1 MADQDTEEKTL
12 PPSAKKL
19 RDLRRKGQVARS
31 KDMVS
36 GVALA
41 GSLGYL
47 MLASVTIVAAAA
59 AMFEKAGDIAAGD
72 FDSGLAS
79 MAPVI
84 AHAATQSLLPL
95 LVLVPALVVLGSIV
109 MLQGVP
115 FSTDP
120 ISPKM
125 EKINPIEGFKRIFK
139 IRSLIELIKSLV
151 KTAVI
156 VAAFVAVLA
165 GGLNALVLSPSSGLD
180 AEIAVLHTL
189 AMPLFG
195 VAALL
200 FLVAG
205 GADIGL
211 QKWLFLRDQKMSVT
225 EMKRERKDMDGDP
238 HVKRE
243 RKRIMREALRL
254 AGGLGLRRATIIV
267 HDGGGMTI
275 GLRYKINE
283 MPAPVVVCRG
293 RDARARALLSEADAM
308 RLPVAEDGDLARQLY
323 RLPLGHGIPERLFR
337 PVALALRSAGTV

>member
-1 MADQDTEEKTL
+1 MI
-12 PPSAKKL
+12 
-19 RDLRRKGQVARS
+19 
-31 KDMVS
+31 S

-41 GSLGYL
+41 GSLSYL
-47 MLASVTIVAAAA
+47 MLASATIVTAAT
-59 AMFEKAGDIAAGD
+59 AMFEKAGDIGAGD
-72 FDSGLAS
+72 FQSGLAALS
-79 MAPVI
+79 PVI
-84 AHAATQSLLPL
+84 GHAAVQALLPL
-95 LVLVPALVVLGSIV
+95 LILVPASVVLGSIV

-125 EKINPIEGFKRIFK
+125 EKINPAEGFKKIFK
-139 IRSLIELIKSLV
+139 MRSLIELIKSLI
-151 KTAVI
+151 KTIVI
-156 VAAFVAVLA
+156 ACAFVAVLA
-165 GGLNALVLSPSSGLD
+165 GGLNALVLSPSSGLA
-180 AEIAVLHTL
+180 AEVAVLHTL
-189 AMPLFG
+189 AAPLFG
-195 VAALL
+195 TAALL

-254 AGGLGLRRATIIV
+254 AGGLGMRRATIVI
-267 HDGGGMTI
+267 HDGGGMTV

-283 MPAPVVVCRG
+283 MPAPVLVCRG
-293 RDARARALLSEADAM
+293 RDARARALLSEADGM
-308 RLPVAEDGDLARQLY
+308 RIAVAEDSELARELY

-337 PVALALRSAGTV
+337 PVALALRSAGSI

>member
-1 MADQDTEEKTL
+1 MANQDSEEKTL
-12 PPSAKKL
+12 PASQKKL

-47 MLASVTIVAAAA
+47 MLGSVAIVAAAL
-59 AMFEKAGDIAAGD
+59 AMFEKAGDVAAGN
-72 FDSGLAS
+72 FDEGLAS
-79 MAPVI
+79 LTPVI
-84 AHAATQSLLPL
+84 GHAMTSVLLPL
-95 LVLVPALVVLGSIV
+95 LILVPALVVVGSIV
-109 MLQGVP
+109 MLGGVP
-115 FSTDP
+115 FSMDP

-125 EKINPIEGFKRIFK
+125 EKINPAEGFKRIFK
-139 IRSLIELIKSLV
+139 VRSLIELIKSLV
-151 KTAVI
+151 KTIVI
-156 VAAFVAVLA
+156 AAAFVAVLA
-165 GGLNALVLSPSSGLD
+165 GGLNALVLSPSSGLE
-180 AEIAVLHTL
+180 AEIGVLHTL

-195 VAALL
+195 TAALL
-200 FLVAG
+200 FLLAG

-254 AGGLGLRRATIIV
+254 AGGLGMRRATIVI
-267 HDGGGMTI
+267 HDGGGMI
-275 GLRYKINE
+275 VGLRYKINE
-283 MPAPVVVCRG
+283 MPAPVLVCRG
-293 RDARARALLSEADAM
+293 RDARARTMLSEADQM
-308 RLPVAEDGDLARQLY
+308 RVAVAEDGELVRELF

-337 PVALALRSAGTV
+337 PVALALRNAGSV